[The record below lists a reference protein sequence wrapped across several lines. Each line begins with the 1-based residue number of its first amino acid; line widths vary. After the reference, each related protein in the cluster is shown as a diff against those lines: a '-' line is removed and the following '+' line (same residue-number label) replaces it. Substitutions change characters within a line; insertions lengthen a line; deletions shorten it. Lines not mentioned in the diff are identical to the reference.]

1 MSARLFSGML
11 LGLCVSST
19 FAAAPRAGLP
29 SAFPASR
36 YDKMMAISPFNLA
49 SATIPPRVKGPGP
62 FVHLH
67 IATLARIID
76 PDGNTRD
83 LVTIA
88 SRAEGTLFTLEGS
101 EPNKDGFQI
110 ARIDW
115 SDRVGETKVLLKK
128 GDALG
133 MLEFDKALLTTPAAG
148 SKYSLPQPNAL
159 PPRRVEPIR
168 AAPISRPDSARRRG
182 IPARP

>member
-1 MSARLFSGML
+1 MSARLFSSL
-11 LGLCVSST
+11 LGLWVSST
-19 FAAAPRAGLP
+19 FAAAAGADLP
-29 SAFPASR
+29 AAFPTSR

-49 SATIPPRVKGPGP
+49 AAEIPRRVEGPGP

-76 PDGNTRD
+76 PEGNSRD

-88 SRAEGTLFTLEGS
+88 SRAEGTIFTLEGR

-110 ARIDW
+110 TRIDW

-128 GDALG
+128 GDAVG
-133 MLEFDKALLTTPAAG
+133 VLEFDKALLTTPTGG
-148 SKYSLPQPNAL
+148 SKNSFAQPTA
-159 PPRRVEPIR
+159 PPPGRVDPIR
-168 AAPISRPDSARRRG
+168 AAPIGKPDSARPRG
-182 IPARP
+182 TRTRP